1 MHDTIDP
8 VERTAKGPADGHEGS
23 VTLIN
28 SFVVSPERDE
38 AFFALW
44 QQASHYFRM
53 QPGFVSLRFHRAVSP
68 DAQYRYVNVA
78 TWATMTD
85 FHAAHGTAEWQELV
99 RQEAWKE
106 FPNNPALYEVV
117 ASADANADALQ
128 PAT

>member
-8 VERTAKGPADGHEGS
+8 DERTAKGPAGGHEGA

-28 SFVVSPERDE
+28 SFVVPPERDE

-44 QQASHYFRM
+44 TEASSYFRS

-78 TWATMTD
+78 TWATMAH
-85 FHAAHGTAEWQELV
+85 FHAAHGADEWQRLV
-99 RQEAWKE
+99 RQDAWKE

-117 ASADANADALQ
+117 AAADADALQ